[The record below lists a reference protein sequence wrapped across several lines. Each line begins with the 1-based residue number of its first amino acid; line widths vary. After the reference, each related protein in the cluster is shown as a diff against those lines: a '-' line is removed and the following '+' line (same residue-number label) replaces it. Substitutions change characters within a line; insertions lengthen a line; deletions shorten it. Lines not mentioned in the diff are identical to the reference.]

1 MAEEEETT
9 GLVGWLWD
17 KVSNF
22 FVLMFSSVWAGFL
35 DMAALIP
42 SVLGNAVSKWWKT
55 TTADPLYKKIDNLI
69 PTGILDR
76 NNAEALKAL
85 IKSTDWAAPIFGT
98 IIYLALMIRYMMTHI
113 QASSG
118 ELIQT
123 LNTIYTPNPP
133 GPGEVIQAAFIAP
146 EKTGEVRNAM
156 RRSGLSDAD
165 IDLLFISAYR
175 LYDPQTIRDAYFR
188 GTLTE
193 DEMFMRMR
201 ELGFTDTRIKEIVST
216 WELIPGVQ
224 DILMMYAKE
233 AFEPD
238 IIEKT
243 GLDQEFPEEGVQ
255 WGQKQGLSREWM
267 MKYWYAH
274 WDYPSLQEGF
284 DMRRRGLI
292 DDGELDM
299 LHRIVETPK
308 FWRDKLQGISFNP
321 YTRVDIRR
329 MHQMGV
335 LTDDELVENYRWAGY
350 DQAHAEKLAQF
361 TIKYNGSDRKD
372 LVVSQLLKG
381 YTDKILSREDAK
393 ALVMQ
398 TGYSDDETEFLLAL
412 QDYIDEKSV
421 QDDILAAIKGYY
433 TNNLIE
439 RKDAEDRL
447 NKLNLPA
454 TKIQSLLERWEIS
467 RIKDQKIPSKTDLDK
482 FFRNKIIDED
492 KYRYEMTKL
501 GYGWVYT
508 DWYLQLIKK
517 GKAG

>member
-1 MAEEEETT
+1 MAEEEGVTS
-9 GLVGWLWD
+9 LVGWLWD

-22 FVLMFSSVWAGFL
+22 FVIMFDKVWVGL
-35 DMAALIP
+35 IAAIPPLIP
-42 SVLGNAVSKWWKT
+42 VIWLTSKKMIREKAASGIPVQIDRFVEMGLIDSKHSAELKRLCLSAYPVDGVLAAIVLGSLLVKYIAMVT
-55 TTADPLYKKIDNLI
+55 Q
-69 PTGILDR
+69 
-76 NNAEALKAL
+76 
-85 IKSTDWAAPIFGT
+85 T
-98 IIYLALMIRYMMTHI
+98 I
-113 QASSG
+113 SG
-118 ELIQT
+118 KFTQD
-123 LNTIYTPNPP
+123 LNVTYSPVPP

-156 RRSGLSDAD
+156 RRSGLSESD

-175 LYDPQTIRDAYFR
+175 LYDPETIRTAWLR
-188 GTLTE
+188 GVLTE

-201 ELGFTDTRIKEIVST
+201 ELGFTDTRIKEIVQT
-216 WELIPGVQ
+216 WPILPGVQ
-224 DILMMYAKE
+224 DLLMMYAKE

-243 GLDQEFPEEGVQ
+243 GLDQEFPEEGVP
-255 WGQKQGLSREWM
+255 WLAAQGVSREWA

-292 DDGELDM
+292 DDSELDM

-335 LTDDELVENYRWAGY
+335 LTDEELVENYRWAGY
-350 DQAHAEKLAQF
+350 DQSHAEKLAQF

>member
-1 MAEEEETT
+1 MAEEEGVTS
-9 GLVGWLWD
+9 LVGWLWD

-22 FVLMFSSVWAGFL
+22 FVLMFNSVWAGFIP
-35 DMAALIP
+35 MVEAAP
-42 SVLGNAVSKWWKT
+42 SVLGNIISKWWKT
-55 TTADPLYKKIDNLI
+55 QSSDPICKKIDNLI
-69 PTGILDR
+69 STGILDKD
-76 NNAEALKAL
+76 NAEALKAL
-85 IKSTDWAAPIFGT
+85 IRTTAPVDPLVGGIV
-98 IIYLALMIRYMMTHI
+98 YLALIFKYLTTHI

-118 ELIQT
+118 ELVQT

-156 RRSGLSDAD
+156 KRSGISDAD

-175 LYDPQTIRDAYFR
+175 LYDPETIRTAWLR
-188 GTLTE
+188 GVLTE

-201 ELGFTDTRIKEIVST
+201 ELGFTDTRIKEVVQT
-216 WELIPGVQ
+216 WPILPGVQ
-224 DILMMYAKE
+224 DLLMMYAKE

-243 GLDQEFPEEGVQ
+243 GLDQEFPEEGVP
-255 WGQKQGLSREWM
+255 WLAAQGVSREWA

-292 DDGELDM
+292 DDEELDM

-482 FFRNKIIDED
+482 FLRNKIIDED